1 MNNREQEDLEI
12 SGGLSVRPIIE
23 RQGRMK
29 MIGSCMKMNIAYIL
43 CVTSVGMDWVCI
55 HSGQTVSEWVD
66 KIGSNHVAWVK
77 LQIALLL
84 QNKES

>member
-1 MNNREQEDLEI
+1 MNNSEQEDLEI

-43 CVTSVGMDWVCI
+43 CVTSVGMDWVASIPGKLCLN
-55 HSGQTVSEWVD
+55 
-66 KIGSNHVAWVK
+66 GSTRLEAIMS
-77 LQIALLL
+77 LG
-84 QNKES
+84 